1 MSQTTEAGLLVA
13 AMVVAFGA
21 VTRIGRLTDSLAIL
35 ASAAV
40 GIVLAGFGWSESLRH
55 LVDGSFTFL
64 PIVLIIFSAQLFI
77 DVQKDSGALDA
88 AVRHLVGRFHAYPR
102 LLLVLLMFLVI
113 LPGALTGPGAAGQFA
128 FGSVVSSIVL
138 LMGVPRVKVA
148 AFIAMGGTIGIFAPP
163 VNIPAMII
171 AAGINMPYLGFFFP
185 LLVLTVPVAVFSALY
200 LGSRHVTAPLDR
212 DKALATLPPVDARM
226 NGIRV
231 YAPVGV
237 VVGLMLLVRA
247 MPHAIPPLGIPLMFL
262 VGTLVAFVVGGAKAN
277 LLRLARQAFLE
288 TLEVNGIL
296 IAVGALVQVM
306 AANGVRGL
314 FVVESISVPMIV
326 LYAAIFVVS
335 VFLGGVLGPFAMA
348 SVFGIPFMLALLG
361 RDPIITTLSLSLLCC
376 VSSITP
382 PTAILGKSS
391 MILAD
396 CQEPYG
402 RMLKVSIVP
411 TLVIAVLGMAG
422 VIWANALDVL
432 RF

>member
-1 MSQTTEAGLLVA
+1 MSQTTEATLLVL

-21 VTRIGRLTDSLAIL
+21 AQRFGRLTDSLAIL
-35 ASAAV
+35 AAAVV
-40 GIVLAGFGWSESLRH
+40 GIVLAGFGWNDSLRH
-55 LVDGSFTFL
+55 VVDGSFTFL

-88 AVRHLVGRFHAYPR
+88 TVRHLVARFHAYPR

-171 AAGINMPYLGFFFP
+171 AAGINMPYLGFFLP
-185 LLVLTVPVAVFSALY
+185 LLIVTVPVAAFTAIY
-200 LGSRHVTAPLDR
+200 LGGRHLTGPLDR
-212 DKALATLPPVDARM
+212 DRALATLPPVDPRM
-226 NGIRV
+226 NGFRV
-231 YAPVGV
+231 YAPVAA
-237 VVGLMLLVRA
+237 VVGLMMLVRVF
-247 MPHAIPPLGIPLMFL
+247 PHAIPPVGIPLMF
-262 VGTLVAFVVGGAKAN
+262 VAGTLIAFVLGGGKAN
-277 LLRLARQAFLE
+277 LVRLARQAFLE

-314 FVVESISVPMIV
+314 FVVESISVPMVV

-361 RDPIITTLSLSLLCC
+361 RDPILTTMALSLLCC
-376 VSSITP
+376 VSSIVP

-396 CQEPYG
+396 CHEPYG
-402 RMLKVSIVP
+402 RMLRVSAVP

-422 VIWANALDVL
+422 VIWANALGVF